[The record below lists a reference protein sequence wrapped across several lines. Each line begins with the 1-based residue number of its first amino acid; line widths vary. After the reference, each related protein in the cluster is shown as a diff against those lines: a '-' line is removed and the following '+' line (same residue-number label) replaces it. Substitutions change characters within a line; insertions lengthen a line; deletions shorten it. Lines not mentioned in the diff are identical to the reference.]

1 MCVEEG
7 GGVLHD
13 CCWHGGRLMGIIIGV
28 QVPLHELDVVV
39 VDTVHFELAH

>member
-1 MCVEEG
+1 VWRRGEG
-7 GGVLHD
+7 SSMIVVG
-13 CCWHGGRLMGIIIGV
+13 GGRLMGIIIGV